1 VVSGYP
7 LAIGSGFILV
17 IALLSYSY
25 VAELRKLIKKY
36 SVAFQSDIDKADIA
50 VKSEDYLMILAA
62 IGALIWIGTI
72 FLYRLPLVEE
82 LATLPLVISI
92 TAVLGVF
99 YLRFR
104 GAQRIKG
111 FGDQF
116 EMALRMMSG
125 ALRVGL
131 GFRQAI
137 ILVTE
142 EVPNPAR
149 RELLRVIG
157 RANIGI
163 NILDAL
169 DELSRSVPS
178 SETLMFARVVRVQQ
192 QRS

>member
-1 VVSGYP
+1 MNP
-7 LAIGSGFILV
+7 
-17 IALLSYSY
+17 
-25 VAELRKLIKKY
+25 
-36 SVAFQSDIDKADIA
+36 
-50 VKSEDYLMILAA
+50 
-62 IGALIWIGTI
+62 
-72 FLYRLPLVEE
+72 LPLVQ
-82 LATLPLVISI
+82 TTRDV
-92 TAVLGVF
+92 TARHQHYVVVMGVF

-163 NILDAL
+163 NISGRTRR
-169 DELSRSVPS
+169 DEP
-178 SETLMFARVVRVQQ
+178 
-192 QRS
+192 QRSQ